1 MENQGGMGDR
11 QRAAPWAAAAPQRV
25 SGPVP
30 GTARGPSLPG
40 SQVPFWAE
48 PASMDQE

>member
-11 QRAAPWAAAAPQRV
+11 QHAAPWAAAAPQRV

-30 GTARGPSLPG
+30 GTARGPFLPA
-40 SQVPFWAE
+40 SQVPFRAE
-48 PASMDQE
+48 HASVDQE